1 MLKFKALLALGKY
14 QEALAES
21 RSLTVQGDAMAP
33 EVLTERAQALY
44 LTGMGCTDTTTCH
57 SRKQTQTINLQ
68 RQELL

>member
-33 EVLTERAQALY
+33 EVLTQRAQALY
-44 LTGMGCTDTTTCH
+44 LTGEAM
-57 SRKQTQTINLQ
+57 LQ
-68 RQELL
+68 YTLAICC